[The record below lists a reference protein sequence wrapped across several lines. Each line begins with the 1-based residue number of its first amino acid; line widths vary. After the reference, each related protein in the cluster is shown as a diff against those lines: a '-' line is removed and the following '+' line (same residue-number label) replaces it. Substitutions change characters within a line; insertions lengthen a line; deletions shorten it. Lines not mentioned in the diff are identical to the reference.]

1 MVVVFNLSLLIAFF
15 FCASV
20 SSVNSLIF
28 LCDFFFMLRLWVQI
42 CLVLSEWDAEGFV
55 GKIRYPLF
63 LLYRDFISLSN
74 ASEFSILVFLL
85 ALALFGKKNIVY
97 SY

>member
-1 MVVVFNLSLLIAFF
+1 M
-15 FCASV
+15 
-20 SSVNSLIF
+20 
-28 LCDFFFMLRLWVQI
+28 QI

-85 ALALFGKKNIVY
+85 ALALFGKKKTLFTLINLMFRGTNVY
-97 SY
+97 VV